1 MKALFSGTGSRS
13 PLLRYGILVIVV
25 ILWYSLVWDGITSRT
40 ETLRENLEVKQA
52 KVERLQA
59 KLKKNTGLE
68 AKLRNAEKQYAALE
82 KRLLP
87 GDTIQVVA
95 STLQDMLNTAAAE
108 AGLEVTTYRTIKGRK
123 WRKKGLAAVRLTLK
137 GDTAKLVK
145 FLELI
150 NKKKKIVRINNLN
163 IVKVS
168 GRKPYLRIN
177 IEAEALCKQGGSA

>member
-1 MKALFSGTGSRS
+1 MKGLLSGTGSRS
-13 PLLRYGILVIVV
+13 PLLRYGILAIAI
-25 ILWYSLVWDGITSRT
+25 ILWYSLVWDGIASRT
-40 ETLRENLEVKQA
+40 EMLRESLEAKQA
-52 KVERLQA
+52 KVQRLQA
-59 KLKKNTGLE
+59 KLKKNSGLE
-68 AKLRNAEKQYAALE
+68 TKLRSAEKQYAALE

-87 GDTIQVVA
+87 GNTTQIVA

-123 WRKKGLAAVRLTLK
+123 WRKKELAAVRLTLK

-145 FLELI
+145 FLEI
-150 NKKKKIVRINNLN
+150 IRKKNSIVRINNLN